1 MKTHVNAYQPFLLE
15 DTVEQYC
22 ASQIEPYQVEIEHIG
37 MNALIDALILP
48 AGLAVEILY
57 LDRSGGSVINSHK
70 FERVDNSDSPTFRLL
85 YRPYVL
91 PTAETFFLFMP
102 NSLQWPLRYSL
113 QD

>member
-1 MKTHVNAYQPFLLE
+1 MKTHVEAYQPFLLE

-57 LDRSGGSVINSHK
+57 LDRSVGVEVNSHR
-70 FERVDNSDSPTFRLL
+70 FERVDNPDAPTFRLL
-85 YRPYVL
+85 YRP
-91 PTAETFFLFMP
+91 
-102 NSLQWPLRYSL
+102 
-113 QD
+113 